1 MSGRSRLAA
10 VLALGGMVLLLAII
24 VPLAALNGSFS
35 QDPLFLPINVAV
47 VAGYLGVGGFIA
59 SRNPRNPI
67 GWLMMLF
74 ALSFELG
81 GGSSEYAIYVLV
93 TNPGSAPLVEA
104 AIWVN
109 AWVFIGAGSLPLIL
123 LLFPTGRVPS
133 PRWRWVSIALVAV
146 LAILGVALAF
156 DPSQVEIATTLHRAN
171 PLGIESL
178 RGPIEGVLAI
188 AGWAIGLLSILSLVA
203 LVLRFRR
210 AQAEERQQI
219 RWLASAA
226 LLGTA
231 FLFLA
236 LLTGFGAEQGTLRY
250 AAGEALFIGFLVAV
264 GLGIPTACAFAVLRY
279 RLWDL
284 DLVVQKTAIYSIVA
298 VVLTGLYLGLLGL
311 AALAGLGP
319 IPAVLLFVLT
329 FNLVQRR
336 TRRLA
341 DRIVYGRRATPFE
354 VLSDFSERVGE
365 TYSVDDVLPR
375 MTQLLAAST
384 GAKEVR
390 AWLHH
395 GTVMHPAA
403 VAPAD
408 APPVGDVP
416 LGSAEALGFDEKAAA
431 FPVTHQGEL
440 LGAITLRMHAKDPM
454 DPAKERLA
462 QGVASQAGLALRN
475 VRLVEEL
482 RASRRRIVSA
492 QDVRAKQLEP
502 LAVQLKLLEGQIE
515 RSPDQA
521 KAMAEA
527 LQEAATTALEDLR
540 DLARGI
546 YPPLLADQG
555 LAVALE
561 AQARRSPVPVEV
573 TPDGL
578 GRYAPD
584 IEAAVY
590 FCCLEAL
597 NNIAKYADAGR
608 ASVSLSVTDDALVF
622 VVRDDG
628 RGFDPSSLG
637 QGTGIQ
643 GMRDRLEA
651 IGGHLD
657 VSSSAGSGTTV
668 EGRVV
673 LV

>member
-365 TYSVDDVLPR
+365 TYSVD
-375 MTQLLAAST
+375 
-384 GAKEVR
+384 E
-390 AWLHH
+390 
-395 GTVMHPAA
+395 
-403 VAPAD
+403 
-408 APPVGDVP
+408 
-416 LGSAEALGFDEKAAA
+416 
-431 FPVTHQGEL
+431 THQGEL
-440 LGAITLRMHAKDPM
+440 LGAITLGCTRRTRWIRP
-454 DPAKERLA
+454 RN
-462 QGVASQAGLALRN
+462 ASPRGWLPRRGSRCATCGSSRSSA
-475 VRLVEEL
+475 
-482 RASRRRIVSA
+482 RRRIVSA